1 MADMDS
7 NAELREQI
15 AALQAENQKLQTI
28 NKALMYRVEEGGGN
42 LNAAY
47 SVFEHSVQLALHVN
61 LKTKELNSAL
71 EQLHLANQRLSVA
84 NDEANLLKQ
93 RFHDAIESINEAF
106 VLLDGNGN
114 INFQN
119 SMFESFWYE
128 TPIRPKVGDN
138 YYQLKSNAKKQG
150 VILNVIPGKNNT
162 TVYYMSNQ
170 RWFQL
175 TERPTNDGGI
185 VLLFTD
191 ITALKHAET
200 QRYEKAIQAKNE
212 LLQNLLNN
220 LAQGVLLLNE
230 HGRPEVW
237 NDAFLRYS
245 GLTKHTLIRAKNI
258 HTLNLKSNVELLVET
273 EQNETVQILED
284 ESVFHIKRVKLE
296 NAKSILT
303 YSDITESYL
312 YAETLKENE
321 KWLRTITDN
330 IPAMIA
336 YIDKDRTFR
345 FVNKKYQSWYG
356 KDSRILV
363 NTQLNETVQLPN
375 YGLLEPFINRALD
388 GETVSFESRETDE
401 YGNEIYL
408 LKSYVPNFNASQK
421 VDGFFVLTTDITER
435 INAAQALQIAYDEL
449 EDRVEQR
456 TYELR
461 EANESKSKFLAAV
474 SHDLLQPLNA
484 AQLFVNALIGQTDSH
499 PNNPELLNSM
509 QNSLFDL
516 ENLIVSL
523 VDISKL
529 DAGVV
534 KADKTIFP
542 VDKLLSNISSDYKRI
557 SVKHNVSFTSV
568 PCNVYVNSDSVL
580 LARILRNYLSN
591 ALRHSPNGKVLL
603 GCRRQGDFINIEV
616 WDNGDGIAKD
626 DLGII
631 FKEFKRLKASPRAHQ
646 SLGLGLAIVDKM
658 AKVLDHEINVRSTLG
673 RGSCFSV
680 KVPITYPQTSLV
692 EKPQPVMDFHA
703 DTAHNNITIWV
714 VDNDQAICLGMQSLL
729 SNWGFTVMTAESLT
743 ELSATCD
750 VRNDRCDLLIVDY
763 HLNDENGF
771 DVSRVV
777 NRERGER
784 VPTIMITANYSPE
797 LQTLT
802 KQQHITLLNKP
813 VKPLKLKMSLQ
824 HLLKLN

>member
-1 MADMDS
+1 MVDMDS
-7 NAELREQI
+7 NAELQAQI
-15 AALQAENQKLQTI
+15 AALQAENHKLQTI

-61 LKTKELNSAL
+61 LKTKELNLAL
-71 EQLHLANQRLSVA
+71 EQLHLANQKLSVA
-84 NDEANLLKQ
+84 NAEANLLKQ

-106 VLLDGNGN
+106 VLLDGKGN

-119 SMFESFWYE
+119 SMFESYWYDSPI
-128 TPIRPKVGDN
+128 TPRVGDN
-138 YYQLKSNAKKQG
+138 YYQLKSNAKKLG
-150 VILNVIPGKNNT
+150 VILNVIPGKRNT

-175 TERPTNDGGI
+175 TERPTKDGGI

-191 ITALKHAET
+191 ITALKQAES

-220 LAQGVLLLNE
+220 LVQGVLLINE
-230 HGRPEVW
+230 NGRPEVW

-245 GLTKHTLIRAKNI
+245 GLNKITLLRSKKIESVNR
-258 HTLNLKSNVELLVET
+258 KSKVDLLIET
-273 EQNETVQILED
+273 EQNESIQILED
-284 ESVFHIKRVKLE
+284 ESVFHIKRVQLDNGK
-296 NAKSILT
+296 AILT
-303 YSDITESYL
+303 YSDITDSYT
-312 YAETLKENE
+312 YAETLKKNE

-330 IPAMIA
+330 VPAMIA

-356 KDSRILV
+356 KDLRILL
-363 NTQLNETVQLPN
+363 NTHLKTVQLPN
-375 YGLLEPFINRALD
+375 YGLLEPYINRALD

-401 YGNEIYL
+401 FGNEIYL
-408 LKSYVPNFNASQK
+408 LKSYVPNRNANQD
-421 VDGFFVLTTDITER
+421 VDGFFVLSTDVTDR
-435 INAAQALQIAYDEL
+435 INAAQALQMAYDEL

-456 TYELR
+456 TFELR

-484 AQLFVNALIGQTDSH
+484 AQLFVNALLGQTNAQE
-499 PNNPELLNSM
+499 NNPELLHSM

-529 DAGVV
+529 DAGVI

-542 VDKLLSNISSDYKRI
+542 IDKLLTNITSDYERI
-557 SVKHNVSFTSV
+557 SIKYNVSFKSV
-568 PCNVYVNSDSVL
+568 SSHVYVHSDSVL

-591 ALRHSPNGKVLL
+591 ALRHTPYGKVLL

-631 FKEFKRLKASPRAHQ
+631 FKEFKRLKASHRAHQ

-658 AKVLDHEINVRSTLG
+658 AKVLEHQINVRSTLG

-680 KVPITYPQTSLV
+680 KIPMARPQTSL
-692 EKPQPVMDFHA
+692 EHKPQSVLNFGSDVSH
-703 DTAHNNITIWV
+703 TNLTIWV
-714 VDNDQAICLGMQSLL
+714 IDNDQAICLGMKSLL
-729 SNWGFTVMTAESLT
+729 SNWGFTVLTAESL
-743 ELSATCD
+743 EDLSASCD
-750 VRNDRCDLLIVDY
+750 LRHDRCDLLIVDY

-771 DVSRVV
+771 DVSKAI
-777 NRERGER
+777 NKQRGER
-784 VPTIMITANYSPE
+784 LPTIMITANYSPE
-797 LQTLT
+797 LQSLT
-802 KQQHITLLNKP
+802 KQQQITLLNKP

>member
-7 NAELREQI
+7 TSELREQV
-15 AALQAENQKLQTI
+15 AALQAENQKLHTI

-71 EQLHLANQRLSVA
+71 EQLHLANQRLSIA

-106 VLLDGNGN
+106 VLLDGKGN

-119 SMFESFWYE
+119 SMFESYWYE
-128 TPIRPKVGDN
+128 TPITPRVGDN
-138 YYQLKSNAKKQG
+138 YYQLKSNAKKLG
-150 VILNVIPGKNNT
+150 VILNVIPGKHNT

-191 ITALKHAET
+191 ITALKQAES
-200 QRYEKAIQAKNE
+200 QRYEKAIQAKND

-245 GLTKHTLIRAKNI
+245 GLTKGTLLRSKKIESVNR
-258 HTLNLKSNVELLVET
+258 KSKIELLSET
-273 EQNETVQILED
+273 KQNETIQILED
-284 ESVFHIKRVKLE
+284 ESVFQIKRVRLDNGKV
-296 NAKSILT
+296 ILT
-303 YSDITESYL
+303 YSDITESYI

-330 IPAMIA
+330 VPAMIA
-336 YIDKDRTFR
+336 YIDKERCFR

-356 KDSRILV
+356 NDSQILMD
-363 NTQLNETVQLPN
+363 TQLNETVQLPN
-375 YGLLEPFINRALD
+375 YGLLEPYINRALD
-388 GETVSFESRETDE
+388 GETVSFESREIDE
-401 YGNEIYL
+401 FGNEIYL
-408 LKSYVPNFNASQK
+408 LKSYVPNRNANQN
-421 VDGFFVLTTDITER
+421 VDGFFVLATDVTDR
-435 INAAQALQIAYDEL
+435 INAAQALQLAYDEL

-456 TYELR
+456 TSELR

-484 AQLFVNALIGQTDSH
+484 AQLFVNALLGQKNTQE
-499 PNNPELLNSM
+499 NNPELLHSM

-523 VDISKL
+523 IDISKL

-542 VDKLLSNISSDYKRI
+542 IDKLLANITSDYERI
-557 SVKHNVSFTSV
+557 SVKYNVLFKSV
-568 PCNVYVNSDSVL
+568 PCHVYVCSDSVL

-591 ALRHSPNGKVLL
+591 ALRHTPNGKVLL
-603 GCRRQGDFINIEV
+603 GCRRQGNFINIEV

-626 DLGII
+626 DLGVI

-658 AKVLDHEINVRSTLG
+658 AKVLEHNIDVHSTLG

-680 KVPITYPQTSLV
+680 KIPIAEPIHSLNQ
-692 EKPQPVMDFHA
+692 KSQSLMDFRPDLA
-703 DTAHNNITIWV
+703 QTNMTIWV
-714 VDNDQAICLGMQSLL
+714 IDNDQAICLGMKSLL
-729 SNWGFTVMTAESLT
+729 SNWGFTVLTAESLGD
-743 ELSATCD
+743 LSESCD
-750 VRNDRCDLLIVDY
+750 VSHDQCDLLIVDY

-771 DVSRVV
+771 DVSKAV
-777 NRERGER
+777 NRQRGKR

-797 LQTLT
+797 LQSLT
-802 KQQHITLLNKP
+802 KQHHITLLNKP